1 MNAIPPS
8 AVITAFSDARDE
20 RLAAR
25 DLAQKLRHDNLGCV
39 LFFCSIDYRLDRLAG
54 ALAEAFGDL
63 PLCGCTSAGEITSR
77 GYDSGTIV
85 AIGFDRR
92 FFSVGARLI
101 ERLDGFSLA
110 DAQQLTDSLLCE
122 CRAAS
127 VARVDADNTF
137 VLTLLDGL
145 SVNEELVL
153 AT

>member
-63 PLCGCTSAGEITSR
+63 L
-77 GYDSGTIV
+77 
-85 AIGFDRR
+85 
-92 FFSVGARLI
+92 
-101 ERLDGFSLA
+101 
-110 DAQQLTDSLLCE
+110 
-122 CRAAS
+122 
-127 VARVDADNTF
+127 
-137 VLTLLDGL
+137 
-145 SVNEELVL
+145 
-153 AT
+153 